1 MMIRDI
7 FLPILS
13 VYILGIY
20 LQKYIPCQVPRF
32 KRPSVMGMV
41 MLTPLSVDFAW
52 AGISSAP
59 SSVCSYSGRFSG
71 TRRLKIV
78 SISMRTSESQFSL
91 MLSPQLVCF
100 VKMFTMPVFG
110 NFGNWLRISLVTK
123 WKPRRF
129 GFRIISICCT
139 ITGAK
144 VRLKIDMRRFPY
156 SQIGKIPFRIMIFP
170 L

>member
-1 MMIRDI
+1 M
-7 FLPILS
+7 
-13 VYILGIY
+13 
-20 LQKYIPCQVPRF
+20 PCQVPRF
-32 KRPSVMGMV
+32 RRPSVMGMV
-41 MLTPLSVDFAW
+41 MLTPLSVDLAW

-78 SISMRTSESQFSL
+78 SISTRTSGSQFSL

-110 NFGNWLRISLVTK
+110 SFGNWLTISLVTK

-129 GFRIISICCT
+129 GFRVISICC
-139 ITGAK
+139 IIS
-144 VRLKIDMRRFPY
+144 LNY
-156 SQIGKIPFRIMIFP
+156 H
-170 L
+170 